1 MNTFTI
7 NDILSSC
14 GGRYVGDESLKQTEV
29 STIVTDSRKV
39 TNGACFAAIKGER
52 SDGHAYIEQC
62 FDNGAVCAIC
72 EDEPENPSKPCIVVK
87 STLVALKQAAE
98 YYRSQFDIP
107 VIGITG
113 SVGKTSTKEMVA
125 AVLSQK
131 FNVHKTQGNF
141 NNELGVPIT
150 LFGLNESHTAA
161 VVEMGISDFGEMTRL
176 AKMVRPTHCI
186 ITNIG
191 NCHLEN
197 LRDRDG
203 VLAAKT
209 EVFDYMTG
217 NREIFLNGDDDKLAT
232 QKDREGIDP
241 VYFGINTSNEYYAE
255 DVQNNGA
262 DGVSCTLVHGER
274 KISVHIDAIGT
285 YMVSNALAAFAVGE
299 SLGMTD
305 EEIAKGVAGYK
316 TVGSRDNLIKTGRIN
331 IIDDCY
337 NANPNSV
344 MGAIDTLMNFKGRR
358 VCILGDMKELGENEL
373 ELHKKVGKYAKEKGV
388 ELLAAVGPLA
398 EKIKDGFGEGALWYN
413 TVEELVES
421 LDGIIKDGD
430 SILVKASRA
439 MKLERVVDALKN
451 KFMRLK

>member
-1 MNTFTI
+1 MITINFTI
-7 NDILSSC
+7 NDILKAC
-14 GGRYVGDESLKQTEV
+14 GGSYVGDEALKQTEV
-29 STIVTDSRKV
+29 RTIVTDSRKAEI
-39 TNGACFAAIKGER
+39 GSCFAAIKGER

-62 FDNGAVCAIC
+62 FEQGAVCAIC
-72 EDEPENPSKPCIVVK
+72 ESVPQNPSKPCIVVE
-87 STLVALKQAAE
+87 STLTALKQVAE
-98 YYRSQFDIP
+98 FYRSLFNIP
-107 VIGITG
+107 VVGITG

-203 VLAAKT
+203 VLRPKT

-232 QKDREGIDP
+232 QKDREGIAP
-241 VYFGINTSNEYYAE
+241 VYFGIDTANEYYAE
-255 DVQNNGA
+255 DIENNGA
-262 DGVSCTLVHGER
+262 DGISCTLVHGQR
-274 KISVHIDAIGT
+274 KIPVHIDALGT

-305 EEIAKGVAGYK
+305 EEIANGVAGYK
-316 TVGSRDNLIKTGRIN
+316 TVGSRDNLIRTGRIN

-373 ELHKKVGKYAKEKGV
+373 ELHQRVGSYAKEKGV
-388 ELLAAVGPLA
+388 ELLVSVGPLA
-398 EKIKDGFGEGALWYN
+398 EKIKGGYGDGALWFE
-413 TVEELVES
+413 TVEELIDS
-421 LDGIIKDGD
+421 LSGIVKDGD

-439 MKLERVVDALKN
+439 MKLERIVDELK
-451 KFMRLK
+451 KI